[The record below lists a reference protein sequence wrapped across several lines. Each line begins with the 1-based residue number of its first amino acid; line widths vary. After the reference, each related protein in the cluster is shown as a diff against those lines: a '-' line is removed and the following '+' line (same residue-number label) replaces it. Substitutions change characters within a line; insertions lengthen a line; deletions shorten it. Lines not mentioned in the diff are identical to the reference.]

1 MIGKKKILVSNINPL
16 CEQCWKVFCIV
27 MAVAFSLTTNAQELF
42 PHNEPASNV
51 PKGVIGIRPFYST
64 YPEVKIQRNM
74 YALRFMYGLLPKL
87 TVMGTVSMTNH
98 HSKDL
103 PPNLVTHIHNGNQ
116 TIYST
121 NNIQRGIP
129 YSYQFSGVYLYA
141 KYRFLTYDRKNK
153 HFRMALYADWSNVGV
168 AHDES
173 EPSLMD
179 DTKGYGGGIIAT
191 YLKNHFAAS
200 FTGGFIIPK
209 YYEGYS
215 PDVGGVKVPTKIE
228 YGDAVLYNL
237 SLGYLAYPRKYS
249 DYNQTNI
256 NLYVEFM
263 GKSYEAAKV
272 TQFGYVNVPIQTP
285 LLAAGNYV
293 EIHPSIQAIFDS
305 NLRIDFSVGF
315 PLINQSYARFYPI
328 YYVAVQRYLFPK
340 SRKITLNRAKQKLES
355 SNPDATQ

>member
-1 MIGKKKILVSNINPL
+1 MTGKRTISAGKTYSLMKRIVKIFCVISVIVVS
-16 CEQCWKVFCIV
+16 QTMK
-27 MAVAFSLTTNAQELF
+27 AQELF

-64 YPEVKIQRNM
+64 YPEVNIQRNM
-74 YALRFMYGLLPKL
+74 YAIRLMYGLLPKL
-87 TVMGTVSMTNH
+87 TIMGTVSMTNH
-98 HSKDL
+98 HNKDL
-103 PPNLVTHIHNGNQ
+103 PPDLVTHTHIGNQ
-116 TIYST
+116 TTYST
-121 NNIQRGIP
+121 NNIQRGIQYP
-129 YSYQFSGVYLYA
+129 YQFSGVYLYA
-141 KYRFLTYDRKNK
+141 KYRFVTIDRKNK

-191 YLKNHFAAS
+191 YLKNHFAVS
-200 FTGGFIIPK
+200 FTGGFIKPK

-215 PDVGGVKVPTKIE
+215 PDIGGVKIPTKIE
-228 YGDAVLYNL
+228 YGNAAIYNL
-237 SLGYLAYPRKYS
+237 SFGYLAYPRKYS

-272 TQFGYVNVPIQTP
+272 TQFGYLNVPIQTP

-293 EIHPSIQAIFDS
+293 EVHPSVQAIFDS
-305 NLRIDFSVGF
+305 NLRIDLSVGF
-315 PLINQSYARFYPI
+315 PLVNQSYARFYPI
-328 YYVAVQRYLFPK
+328 YYIALQRYLFPK
-340 SRKITLNRAKQKLES
+340 SKKIFQKKIKNQLEL
-355 SNPDATQ
+355 SNPENQK